1 LARAFTPEG
10 DELTLRQRDEEFEIR
25 FNGWEVMSSR
35 GSLSEETLAR
45 LVCEG
50 LGPRS
55 SRILIGG
62 LGMGYTVR
70 AALDSARPDSRVI
83 VSELV
88 PAVIDWNRGPLASLA
103 RRPLEDRRVEVH
115 SGSVI
120 DILSVS
126 QRSFDGIILDVDNGP
141 EAVLYQP
148 NRFLYSAGGL
158 ELAKGALAMDG
169 TLGVWSADR
178 SIAFE
183 NALSDAGFKWRR
195 VAVDAR
201 GNDGGPEHTIYIA
214 RAGIE
219 DRPLRTEMP

>member
-1 LARAFTPEG
+1 MVNLVDIARAFTPEG

-25 FNGWEVMSSR
+25 FNGWEVMSNW
-35 GSLSEETLAR
+35 GSLSEETLAQ

-50 LGPRS
+50 LGRRS
-55 SRILIGG
+55 ARILIGG

-70 AALDSARPDSRVI
+70 AALDAASPDSRVI

-88 PAVIDWNRGPLASLA
+88 PAVIDWNRGPLANLA
-103 RRPLEDRRVEVH
+103 RRPLEDRRVKVH

-126 QRSFDGIILDVDNGP
+126 EHHFDGIILDVDNGP

-158 ELAKGALAMDG
+158 ELVKAALAVDG

-178 SIAFE
+178 STDFE
-183 NALSDAGFKWRR
+183 NTLSGAGFKWRR

-201 GNDGGPEHTIYIA
+201 GNDSGPEHTIYLA
-214 RAGIE
+214 HPA
-219 DRPLRTEMP
+219 

>member
-1 LARAFTPEG
+1 MVNLVDIARAFTPEG

-25 FNGWEVMSSR
+25 FNGWEVMSNR
-35 GSLSEETLAR
+35 GSLSEETLAQ

-50 LGPRS
+50 LGRRS
-55 SRILIGG
+55 ARILIGG

-70 AALDSARPDSRVI
+70 AALDAAGPDSRVI

-88 PAVIDWNRGPLASLA
+88 PAVIDWNRGPLANLA
-103 RRPLEDRRVEVH
+103 RRPLEDRRVKVH

-126 QRSFDGIILDVDNGP
+126 EHHFDGIILDVDNGP

-158 ELAKGALAMDG
+158 ELVKAALAADG
-169 TLGVWSADR
+169 RLGVWSADR
-178 SIAFE
+178 STSFE
-183 NALSDAGFKWRR
+183 NTLSDAGFNWRR

-201 GNDGGPEHTIYIA
+201 GNDGGPEHTIYLV
-214 RAGIE
+214 RTRLEAG
-219 DRPLRTEMP
+219 

>member
-1 LARAFTPEG
+1 MVNIADLARAFTPDG

-25 FNGWEVMSSR
+25 FNGWEIMSSR
-35 GSLSEETLAR
+35 GSLSEESLAR

-50 LGPRS
+50 LSRRS
-55 SRILIGG
+55 ARILIGG

-70 AALDSARPDSRVI
+70 AALDASNPNSRVI

-103 RRPLEDRRVEVH
+103 RRPLEDRRVEVR

-120 DILSVS
+120 DILSIS
-126 QRSFDGIILDVDNGP
+126 QHSFDGIILDVDNGP

-158 ELAKGALAMDG
+158 ELVKGALSVDG
-169 TLGVWSADR
+169 TFGIWSADR
-178 SIAFE
+178 STAFE
-183 NALSDAGFKWRR
+183 NTLSDAGFKWRR
-195 VAVDAR
+195 VEVNAR
-201 GNDGGPEHTIYIA
+201 GDDGGPEHTIYLA
-214 RAGIE
+214 RTGRKA
-219 DRPLRTEMP
+219 R

>member
-1 LARAFTPEG
+1 MVNLIEFARAFTPEG
-10 DELTLRQRDEEFEIR
+10 DELTLRQRGEEFEIR

-50 LGPRS
+50 LGRRLA
-55 SRILIGG
+55 RILIGG

-70 AALDSARPDSRVI
+70 AALDSASPDSHVI

-103 RRPLEDRRVEVH
+103 RRPLEDRRVEVR

-148 NRFLYSAGGL
+148 NRFLYSAEGL
-158 ELAKGALAMDG
+158 ERVKGALAVNG

-183 NALSDAGFKWRR
+183 NSPQRGWLQVAAG
-195 VAVDAR
+195 
-201 GNDGGPEHTIYIA
+201 
-214 RAGIE
+214 
-219 DRPLRTEMP
+219 